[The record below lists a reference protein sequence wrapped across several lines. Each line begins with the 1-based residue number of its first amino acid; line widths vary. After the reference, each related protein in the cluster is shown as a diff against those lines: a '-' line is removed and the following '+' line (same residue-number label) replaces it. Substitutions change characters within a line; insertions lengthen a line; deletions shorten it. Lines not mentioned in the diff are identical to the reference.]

1 MGSAL
6 VYVVVVA
13 LVAAVVYLGVA
24 LLFGRGEELAP
35 MPPGSTPTR
44 LPAQDLSGADVRG
57 LRFQQTL
64 RGYKVSE
71 VDWALERLAGEVDV
85 LRARLERAEGRAGDG
100 RAGTGEV
107 PAPTRHPGGAGPD
120 RSGPDPIDPAPT
132 DPRITPATASDR
144 RTETRT
150 ESHHGHQ

>member
-44 LPAQDLSGADVRG
+44 LPAQDLTGADVRS

-85 LRARLERAEGRAGDG
+85 LRARLERAEGRAADE
-100 RAGTGEV
+100 R
-107 PAPTRHPGGAGPD
+107 AGPD
-120 RSGPDPIDPAPT
+120 PTDPAPT
-132 DPRITPATASDR
+132 DPRIAPATASDR